1 MVDTLFSDMSKWVM
15 YFVVVFVFSD
25 LSKWVMY
32 ALCSRR
38 LFRSG
43 DDFNVSLLLSLP
55 PTLSVVPLKAP
66 ESLAVEEESLRRQK
80 SSWTLAQL
88 GRRFESKEE
97 REWRA
102 SSIFWMFAWL
112 QDIYIVGYYCRMF
125 A

>member
-1 MVDTLFSDMSKWVM
+1 
-15 YFVVVFVFSD
+15 
-25 LSKWVMY
+25 MY

-43 DDFNVSLLLSLP
+43 DDFSVSLLLSL

-80 SSWTLAQL
+80 SSWTLGQL

-102 SSIFWMFAWL
+102 SSIFWMFA
-112 QDIYIVGYYCRMF
+112 
-125 A
+125 